1 MKYTLAVLAL
11 TTVDAS
17 KYTTIW
23 PSDYHWN
30 EDPHSVPS
38 PLSGLY
44 GDRTMTTTQA
54 RWFRN
59 DNSDVEQEPKGK
71 NM

>member
-11 TTVDAS
+11 TTVDAA

-30 EDPHSVPS
+30 EDPHGVPS

-54 RWFRN
+54 RWLRN
-59 DNSDVEQEPKGK
+59 ANSDVEQEPKGK